1 MIKELIKWLDF
12 SILNQEEIK
21 KEWGI
26 EPLPQWN
33 VGYLEAL
40 LDTKKQIGQID
51 AELFENRIKKAS
63 SSVGNF
69 DFTDAHYKGD

>member
-1 MIKELIKWLDF
+1 LIKELIKWLDF

-21 KEWGI
+21 KEWTI
-26 EPLPQWN
+26 EPFPQWN

-51 AELFENRIKKAS
+51 AELFEERRKKAS
-63 SSVGNF
+63 SSIGSL
-69 DFTDAHYKGD
+69 DFRDAHYKGD